1 MGAQA
6 GERVSGRL
14 RMLLGAALAAAAL
27 LGSACSTV
35 PAAAPSAPGSLASRE
50 PGPAT
55 SLRRQTVA
63 VFPFANDGVSGHE
76 RLDFLREWLADSL
89 AATLQSS
96 AELRVVERRELVKIL
111 QEQKLG
117 SSELASKHGRL
128 HLGKIAGA
136 QTLVFGSFAAIGEV
150 LQMSGRIVDV
160 ESGVVLKSASVHG
173 DVASA
178 RALGHDLSQRLAADL
193 GITVARA
200 AQTSGVAGDR
210 ALEEAELYY
219 RGLRQE
225 KAGQTDQAIESYRQ
239 ALEIDTNDREA
250 RERLRKLLAGSH

>member
-1 MGAQA
+1 VTDA
-6 GERVSGRL
+6 GSRFRAGPRVSFL
-14 RMLLGAALAAAAL
+14 AVVLAAAAM
-27 LGSACSTV
+27 LGTGCATGP
-35 PAAAPSAPGSLASRE
+35 PAPAV
-50 PGPAT
+50 PGPLAARAPESAT

-63 VFPFANDGVSGHE
+63 VFPFTNDGVSGHE

-96 AELRVVERRELVKIL
+96 SGLRVVERRELLKIL

-117 SSELASKHGRL
+117 SSDLASKEGRL
-128 HLGKIAGA
+128 QLGKIAGA
-136 QTLVFGSFAAIGEV
+136 QTLVFGSFAAIGNV
-150 LQMSGRIVDV
+150 LQMNGRIVDV

-173 DVASA
+173 DVSSA
-178 RALGHDLSQRLAADL
+178 RALGQDLSQRLAADL
-193 GITVARA
+193 GIAVARS
-200 AQTSGVAGDR
+200 AQASGVAGDR

-225 KAGQTDQAIESYRQ
+225 KGGQSDQAIESYRK
-239 ALEIDTNDREA
+239 ALEIDPNDREA